1 MHVEDIKL
9 DIDIIKPQ
17 KKSLLNSLKNKQNN
31 GRLVMSQCGPIHNK
45 S

>member
-17 KKSLLNSLKNKQNN
+17 KKFTELTEKQAKQRSIGYVSVWANS
-31 GRLVMSQCGPIHNK
+31 
-45 S
+45 